1 MSTQSKDLFSQ
12 VVEFPDA
19 AAKRSYDG
27 LVGLDTLKERLQKEG
42 SMILNP
48 GLLEQ
53 WSSKF
58 YREPIPLTKLF
69 KGRSP
74 LFVFGG
80 DVGTGKTALAKSFG
94 DRIARSGDCSISL
107 YSMSLSTRGSGAVGE
122 MTALVSAAFAEVK
135 AAVAGS
141 RTRAGSASSGV
152 VLLIDEADA
161 IAQSREFAQMHHE
174 DRAGVNALIRGIDE
188 LAGIDAP
195 VLVVMCTNRLDAI
208 DPAVRRRAAGL
219 FEFTRPNDEQRHL
232 LLSNGLSGVGLAP
245 GQIAQLSDAIG
256 PTDTRDYGV
265 TFSDIT
271 NRLLPEIL
279 LDAFPSRKIEFERA
293 LAIASE
299 LVPTPPFGDAVRKE

>member
-12 VVEFPDA
+12 VVEFPDPS
-19 AAKRSYDG
+19 AKRAYDS
-27 LVGLDTLKERLQKEG
+27 LVGLDPLKERLQKEG

-48 GLLEQ
+48 ALLET
-53 WSSKF
+53 WSRKF
-58 YREPIPLTKLF
+58 YNETIPLTRLF
-69 KGRSP
+69 QGRSP

-94 DRIARSGDCSISL
+94 DRVAREGHSAISL
-107 YSMSLSTRGSGAVGE
+107 YSMSLSTRGTGAVGE

-141 RTRAGSASSGV
+141 RTKAGSANSGV

-195 VLVVMCTNRLDAI
+195 VLVVMCTNRLDAL

-219 FEFTRPNDEQRHL
+219 FEFNRPSEEQRQL
-232 LLSNGLSGVGLAP
+232 LLWNGLSGIGFTQE
-245 GQIAQLSDAIG
+245 QIAQLSKATG
-256 PTDTRDYGV
+256 PSSGRKYGL

-279 LDAFPSRKIEFERA
+279 LDAFPTRKIEYQRA
-293 LAIASE
+293 LAITNT
-299 LVPTPPFGDAVRKE
+299 LVPTPPFGDAAR